1 MQAILSFP
9 VQYVSTGLHRLGYCV
24 WWLLSLLGLKAPV
37 TLVVWESLRLRNLV
51 QSCPLSLRHICMKH
65 PADEYCGTD
74 LSEGCLDAFFFG
86 SLLLGSSPGR
96 SALQSAE

>member
-9 VQYVSTGLHRLGYCV
+9 VQYVSTGLHCLGYCV
-24 WWLLSLLGLKAPV
+24 WGLLSLLGLKAPV
-37 TLVVWESLRLRNLV
+37 TLEVWESLRLRNLV

-74 LSEGCLDAFFFG
+74 LSEGCLDAG
-86 SLLLGSSPGR
+86 C
-96 SALQSAE
+96 